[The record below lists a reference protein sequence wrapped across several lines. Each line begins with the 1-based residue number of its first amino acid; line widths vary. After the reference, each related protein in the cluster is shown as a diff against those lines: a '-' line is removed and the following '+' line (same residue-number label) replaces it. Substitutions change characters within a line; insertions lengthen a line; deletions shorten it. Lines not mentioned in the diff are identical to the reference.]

1 VGEVCLCSPAVMCGY
16 YRDPEA
22 TQAVF
27 TADGALRT
35 GDVGWI
41 DERGRLHLAGR
52 SKEMYVRG
60 GENVF
65 PVEVEGVLA
74 EHPAVAEVAV
84 VPRPDD
90 VMGEVGVAMVV
101 PRPGAP
107 PDLEELRRFG
117 ALRLAAFKLPEALEL
132 VDSLPRTAMEKVDRR
147 ALAQAAAR
155 GRRT

>member
-1 VGEVCLCSPAVMCGY
+1 
-16 YRDPEA
+16 
-22 TQAVF
+22 
-27 TADGALRT
+27 
-35 GDVGWI
+35 
-41 DERGRLHLAGR
+41 
-52 SKEMYVRG
+52 
-60 GENVF
+60 
-65 PVEVEGVLA
+65 
-74 EHPAVAEVAV
+74 
-84 VPRPDD
+84 
-90 VMGEVGVAMVV
+90 MGEVGVAMVV